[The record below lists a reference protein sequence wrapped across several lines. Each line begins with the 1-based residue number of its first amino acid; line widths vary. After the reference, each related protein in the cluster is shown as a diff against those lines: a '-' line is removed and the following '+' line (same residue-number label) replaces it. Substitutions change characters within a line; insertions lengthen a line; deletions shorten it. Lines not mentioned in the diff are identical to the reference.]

1 MYTFE
6 KILNPVAKRRMRMK
20 TLKSL
25 MIIAVS
31 MCFMCFC
38 VGVSQGFN
46 PQPEPPASSQTPPGS
61 EKMAHPYEKKTLS
74 LKDGRTLEIVKQGNQ
89 ELAYII
95 QKNGSR
101 KLANGAFTLS
111 NGKTIKIINGKLF
124 NPQPE
129 PPASSQTPPGSE
141 KMVHPY
147 EKKTLSLKD
156 GRTLEIV
163 ERGKQELAY
172 IIQKDGSRKLANG
185 VFTLSNGKT
194 IKIINGKLM
203 DPGDDGKLM
212 EPHDE

>member
-1 MYTFE
+1 M
-6 KILNPVAKRRMRMK
+6 KMK

-25 MIIAVS
+25 VIIAIS

-61 EKMAHPYEKKTLS
+61 EKMAHP
-74 LKDGRTLEIVKQGNQ
+74 V
-89 ELAYII
+89 
-95 QKNGSR
+95 
-101 KLANGAFTLS
+101 
-111 NGKTIKIINGKLF
+111 
-124 NPQPE
+124 
-129 PPASSQTPPGSE
+129 
-141 KMVHPY
+141 

-163 ERGKQELAY
+163 EQGNQELVY
-172 IIQKDGSRKLANG
+172 IIQKNGTRTLANG

-203 DPGDDGKLM
+203 DPGDDG
-212 EPHDE
+212 